1 MGWIAHIADTVVPE
15 LTKAVRAGLSAFR
28 SARRKE
34 RHRYVLKAMSTEP
47 GRLLAPI
54 PGATRY
60 DLATIDRRLY
70 IAEMEEALGEAPLF
84 HEIPPEKLKQYA
96 AALKRLKKLGL
107 PIPNEPA
114 RATKLERILH
124 EMVDD
129 NLLRW
134 EPPNMWSVR

>member
-15 LTKAVRAGLSAFR
+15 LTRAVRAGLSAFR

-47 GRLLAPI
+47 GRILAPI

-70 IAEMEEALGEAPLF
+70 IAEMEEARDTAGEV
-84 HEIPPEKLKQYA
+84 ETVRSRIE
-96 AALKRLKKLGL
+96 ALEETRPTYSK
-107 PIPNEPA
+107 
-114 RATKLERILH
+114 
-124 EMVDD
+124 
-129 NLLRW
+129 
-134 EPPNMWSVR
+134 